1 MKSLKG
7 IGLLLL
13 ANILIFITLSITF
26 TVLVQVVLP
35 AFGIDL
41 RHSVN
46 QSLLLW
52 SFVLGFGGAFISLL
66 MSKQLARAGLRAARI
81 TQPRT
86 ADEEL
91 LYRTVQDLARRLQI
105 TMPEVW
111 VYDSPDPN
119 AFATGPSKNN
129 AMVAVSTG
137 LMRHLDEQGVR
148 AVLAHEM
155 GHVFN
160 GDMFTTTVLM
170 GLMNTFVYFIS
181 NLIMRH
187 VAERNQML
195 AFATYFFIQTVLSFL
210 AMIPICY
217 FSRRREFA
225 ADRYAATAFGADAMI
240 SALQGIESPDNP
252 ATNSVYNVVTAIFR
266 WDPVNQVW
274 LAFFISGIGVPGAN
288 DFTTFTK
295 NAAYFVAVTSATSWT
310 ILAP

>member
-1 MKSLKG
+1 MKNLKG

-13 ANILIFITLSITF
+13 ANVLIFITLSITF
-26 TVLVQVVLP
+26 TILVQVVLP

-46 QSLLLW
+46 QSMLLW

-66 MSKQLARAGLRAARI
+66 MSKRLARAGLRAAQI

-86 ADEEL
+86 AEEEL
-91 LYRTVQDLARRLQI
+91 TYRTVQDLAQRLQI

-119 AFATGPSKNN
+119 AFATGPTKNS

-137 LMRHLDEQGVR
+137 LLRQLDEPGVR

-160 GDMFTTTVLM
+160 GDMFATTVLM

-181 NLIMRH
+181 NLITRH
-187 VAERNQML
+187 IAERNQML
-195 AFATYFFIQTVLSFL
+195 AFVAYFFIQTVLSFL

-225 ADRYAATAFGADAMI
+225 ADRYAATAFGPGAMI
-240 SALQGIESPDNP
+240 SALQSIDRFVKASRIQYSTQDAL
-252 ATNSVYNVVTAIFR
+252 ATMK
-266 WDPVNQVW
+266 
-274 LAFFISGIGVPGAN
+274 ISGNSRGWLHLFATHPPIEARI
-288 DFTTFTK
+288 
-295 NAAYFVAVTSATSWT
+295 AALRGQA
-310 ILAP
+310 

>member
-1 MKSLKG
+1 
-7 IGLLLL
+7 
-13 ANILIFITLSITF
+13 
-26 TVLVQVVLP
+26 
-35 AFGIDL
+35 
-41 RHSVN
+41 
-46 QSLLLW
+46 
-52 SFVLGFGGAFISLL
+52 
-66 MSKQLARAGLRAARI
+66 
-81 TQPRT
+81 
-86 ADEEL
+86 
-91 LYRTVQDLARRLQI
+91 
-105 TMPEVW
+105 MPEVW

-137 LMRHLDEQGVR
+137 LVRHLDEQGVR

-240 SALQGIESPDNP
+240 SALQGIDRFVKAARIQYSTQDAL
-252 ATNSVYNVVTAIFR
+252 ATMK
-266 WDPVNQVW
+266 
-274 LAFFISGIGVPGAN
+274 ISGNTRGWLHLFATHPPIDARI
-288 DFTTFTK
+288 
-295 NAAYFVAVTSATSWT
+295 AALRHQA
-310 ILAP
+310 